1 MGMANEEAKTLSAW
15 NSMIEEFG
23 FSVPSM
29 NEGEAERLK
38 VLSGANATKLK
49 ESEVSTM
56 DAASIANGLSDLIF
70 ELNSG
75 IGTHDASSE
84 LGSVA
89 SRGSLTRSSYSS

>member
-1 MGMANEEAKTLSAW
+1 MANEEAKTLSAW

-38 VLSGANATKLK
+38 LLSGANATKLK
-49 ESEVSTM
+49 ESEVSTV

-70 ELNSG
+70 ALNSG
-75 IGTHDASSE
+75 IGTHNACSE
-84 LGSVA
+84 LGSA
-89 SRGSLTRSSYSS
+89 DSRGALSRSSYSS